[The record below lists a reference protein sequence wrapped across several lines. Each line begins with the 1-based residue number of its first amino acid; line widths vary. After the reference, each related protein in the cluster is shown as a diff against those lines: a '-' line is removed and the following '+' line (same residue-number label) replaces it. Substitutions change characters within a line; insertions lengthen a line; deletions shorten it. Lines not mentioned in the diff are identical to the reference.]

1 MPERGTR
8 ESSVEYCAE
17 LRANGRLFRQQFVEA
32 MLDNLPTEPSA
43 PPPLSRIEHHR
54 GSLSGSLAWGA
65 SPAVGLNPHVVSA
78 LGLDQDSLLFDTL
91 FGVAWRA
98 IERAGDPPRW
108 AEKTPPV
115 ILPYGGGR
123 LRFGVFDWTTDQD
136 AFIEA
141 LLGRPVPR
149 RPRYQPSGPDLP
161 VKFESE
167 FDSIRENLGASV
179 QDTIDLFGMS
189 AGEAARQR
197 GTLNGVAA
205 HMAGDDAVRAAVQQV
220 IAEIDPDGFAAS
232 PVGKLTLGVLRSAIR
247 WRTPGADTELAGAYD
262 LGIGGSVGL
271 AFWSGATQLRS
282 SRAAMAAHLRY
293 LFDYEVA
300 PQNRWPDAR
309 TRNEATT
316 IWVLNRYAA
325 FAEPG
330 QRVTRPRI
338 AQVLRAQNAS
348 DYEGEDETVTIR
360 RLYRLSVAIGK
371 PKGAAPGQSGGE
383 RTLQQ

>member
-1 MPERGTR
+1 MPESGTR

-17 LRANGRLFRQQFVEA
+17 LRARGRLIRQELVGVV
-32 MLDNLPTEPSA
+32 LDNLPAEPSA
-43 PPPLSRIEHHR
+43 PPPLSRIKRHR
-54 GSLSGSLAWGA
+54 GSLSGSLAWVA
-65 SPAVGLNPHVVSA
+65 NPAVGLNPKVVSA

-91 FGVAWRA
+91 FGVIFRA
-98 IERAGDPPRW
+98 MEQAGDPARW
-108 AEKTPPV
+108 AERTPPV
-115 ILPYGGGR
+115 ILPYRGGR
-123 LRFGVFDWTTDQD
+123 LRFGMFDWTTDQD

-149 RPRYQPSGPDLP
+149 RPRYQPSGPVLP
-161 VKFESE
+161 VRFESE
-167 FDSIRENLGASV
+167 FDFVREQLGATIE
-179 QDTIDLFGMS
+179 DTIDLFGMS

-197 GTLNGVAA
+197 GPLDSVAA
-205 HMAGDDAVRAAVQQV
+205 HMAGDDAVRAAVQQA

-247 WRTPGADTELAGAYD
+247 WRAPGADTELAGAYD
-262 LGIGGSVGL
+262 MGIGGSVGL

-300 PQNRWPDAR
+300 PQNRWPDTR

-316 IWVLNRYAA
+316 LWVLTRYAA

-330 QRVTRPRI
+330 QRVTRSNI
-338 AQVLRAQNAS
+338 AHVLRAQNPA

-360 RLYRLSVAIGK
+360 RLYRLSVAMRK
-371 PKGAAPGQSGGE
+371 
-383 RTLQQ
+383 R